1 MKFSVAKSD
10 ILRGLQTVLNVVP
23 QRTTF
28 PILSNVLVEAQKDGL
43 SLSATDL
50 DISIST
56 RVNASVT
63 QQGAVTVPA
72 KRVNEI
78 ARELPEGE
86 IGVQEKD
93 ERVTITGGKSLFRL
107 SGIPRSEFPEL
118 PTVSKKNYMSVDSNI
133 LTRAIEKTA
142 FAASVDEMRP
152 VLSGVL
158 WHVGKSETRMVATDG
173 HRLALYK
180 MHQRTVVEKD
190 AEVNV
195 PPKALYMMSRVASE
209 GEGVE
214 VRFEEARVGFYVDST
229 EITARLVEGEFP
241 DYEQVIPK
249 DNDKVMRVGREELM
263 SAMKRVSIFSNPNTH
278 LTKLSLRKDRL
289 ELFSET
295 AEIGEARDELPCEY
309 QGEDLDIGY
318 NASYLLEI
326 LKRLDTDEVVFALSS
341 GLSAGLITPGEQKK
355 EEELIYLLMPIR
367 LLD

>member
-1 MKFSVAKSD
+1 MKFSVTKSE
-10 ILRGLQTVLNVVP
+10 ILKGLQTVLNVVP

-28 PILSNVLVEAQKDGL
+28 PILSNVLVEAQKEGL

-50 DISIST
+50 DISMST
-56 RVNASVT
+56 LVTASVN

-86 IGVQEKD
+86 IDVQEKE
-93 ERVTITGGKSLFRL
+93 ERVTISGGRSQFRL
-107 SGIPRSEFPEL
+107 SGIPKSEFPEL
-118 PTVSKKNYMSVDSNI
+118 PTISKKNYMSVDSTL
-133 LTRAIEKTA
+133 LTRAVEKTA
-142 FAASVDEMRP
+142 FAASIDEMRP

-158 WHVGKSETRMVATDG
+158 WHIGKSQTRMVATDG

-180 MHQRTVVEKD
+180 LDQRTVVEKD
-190 AEVNV
+190 TEVNV
-195 PPKALYMMSRVASE
+195 PPKALYMMTRVAPE
-209 GEGVE
+209 GTSVE

-249 DNDKVMRVGREELM
+249 DNDKIMRIAREELI
-263 SAMKRVSIFSNPNTH
+263 SALKRVSIFSNPNTH
-278 LTKLSLRKDRL
+278 LTKLSLRKGKL
-289 ELFSET
+289 ELFAET
-295 AEIGEARDELPCEY
+295 AEIGEAKDELACDYE
-309 QGEDLDIGY
+309 GDNLDIGY

-326 LKRLDTDEVVFALSS
+326 LKRLDTEEVIFALS
-341 GLSAGLITPGEQKK
+341 GPLSAGLITPGEQKDG
-355 EEELIYLLMPIR
+355 EELLYLLMPIR